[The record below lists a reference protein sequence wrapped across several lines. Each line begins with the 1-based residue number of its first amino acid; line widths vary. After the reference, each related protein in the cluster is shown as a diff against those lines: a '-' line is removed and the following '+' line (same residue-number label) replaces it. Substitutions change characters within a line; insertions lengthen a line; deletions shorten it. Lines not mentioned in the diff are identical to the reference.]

1 MGPAPYPSVYAN
13 VGAHEAYISQ
23 GTTRFSVHIEG
34 SVQEVMMDSG
44 RAEKFSTDYGHVCQI
59 PCMHYHNTQTHHASS
74 SSLYEKSVVSSS
86 HLNSIKQRLLFFST

>member
-1 MGPAPYPSVYAN
+1 MYAN

-44 RAEKFSTDYGHVCQI
+44 RAEKFSTDSSFGR
-59 PCMHYHNTQTHHASS
+59 ASELDPS
-74 SSLYEKSVVSSS
+74 PWAV
-86 HLNSIKQRLLFFST
+86 